1 MKRKAVFKF
10 VSFSKKQK
18 QVLTWWTE
26 KSPHK
31 DKDAIIC
38 DGSVR
43 AGKTLIMSLSF
54 VLWAMHSF
62 NGMSFGMSGKTIAS
76 FKRNVWLT
84 LVQMLKGRG
93 YKVSKVPDMHDAFII
108 SKNGVENYF
117 YIFGGKDERSQDLV
131 QGFTAAGF
139 FFDEVALMPESFV
152 NQAVARCSVEG
163 AKMWFNCNPDGPF
176 HWFKTEWLDK
186 LEEKNALHIHFL
198 LDDNPSL
205 SDKVIE
211 RYKRMFA
218 GIFYD
223 RFILGL
229 WVLAEGVIYS
239 MFTRDMVIDDVPVG
253 VKIVE
258 KWIGVDYGQANA
270 TVFLLIG
277 LGDDNKLYILDEYYH
292 SGRENPIQKS
302 PRGYSQDYFKWK
314 VKNGVDGA
322 PVNHKYTYID
332 PSAKG
337 FIRQLFEDGERKIR
351 NANNTVRTQGNKVDE
366 LAGIELVSS
375 IIEADMFRVLSRCK
389 NTVAEFSSY
398 RWDPKAQEERGED
411 RPIKQFDHCMDAL
424 RYVCNGNRIKLI
436 HLLKTQQR
444 IKEQIRLQRVNNAIW
459 NDKQGGRIHD

>member
-1 MKRKAVFKF
+1 MHKSNSVFKF
-10 VSFSKKQK
+10 ITFSKKQK

-26 KSPHK
+26 TSPHK
-31 DKDAIIC
+31 DKDVIIC

-54 VLWAMHSF
+54 VLWAMSTF
-62 NGMSFGMSGKTIAS
+62 NGMSFGMAGKTISS

-93 YKVSKVPDMHDAFII
+93 YKIYKVPDMHDAFII
-108 SKNGVENYF
+108 SKGKTENYF

-176 HWFKTEWLDK
+176 HWFKVEWIDK

-198 LDDNPSL
+198 LEDNPSL
-205 SDKVIE
+205 STSVIN

-223 RFILGL
+223 RFINGL

-239 MFTRDMVIDDVPVG
+239 MFTRDMVIDEIPAD
-253 VKIVE
+253 VKITD

-277 LGDDNKLYILDEYYH
+277 LGTDNRLYIMDEYYH
-292 SGRENPIQKS
+292 SGRENTIQRS
-302 PRGYSQDYFKWK
+302 PRGYSKDYFKWK
-314 VKNGVDGA
+314 IKNGVDGA

-337 FIRQLFEDGERKIR
+337 FIRQLYEDGERKIR

-375 IIEADMFRVLSRCK
+375 LIEADMVRVLSKCK
-389 NTVAEFSSY
+389 HTVGEFSSY

-411 RPIKQFDHCMDAL
+411 KPIKQNDHCMDAL

-436 HLLKTQQR
+436 HLLKTQQV
-444 IKEQIRLQRVNNAIW
+444 IQEQVRLQRQNNAIFA
-459 NDKQGGRIHD
+459 K